1 MGRSI
6 ALALARRGAN
16 IVVNYNRSGEEARA
30 TVHDIER
37 LGSQAIAVKA
47 NISRSAEVKAM
58 LAQALDRFG
67 RVEVLVNN
75 AAVYFKTPFA
85 SLTETDWD
93 LTLDTNLKGSFLCAW
108 LLGKR
113 MLEQG
118 EGKIINI
125 ADWSGI
131 RPYADYLPYCVSKAG
146 IIGLTKA
153 LALDLAPKVQVNCV
167 APGPVLLPEDLTHEE
182 REEIIARTPLKRLGS
197 PEDVAKAVLFLI
209 EGSDFV
215 TGAVYLVDGGRLIS

>member
-1 MGRSI
+1 MGRAI
-6 ALALARRGAN
+6 ALALAQRGAN
-16 IVVNYNRSGEEARA
+16 IVVNYNRSREEAQA
-30 TVHDIER
+30 TVQDIER

-47 NISRSAEVKAM
+47 DISRSAEVKAM
-58 LAQALDRFG
+58 VAQALDRFG
-67 RVEVLVNN
+67 RIEVLVNN

-85 SLTETDWD
+85 SLTEADWD
-93 LTLDTNLKGSFLCAW
+93 LTLDINLKGSFLCAW
-108 LLGKR
+108 LLGGR

-131 RPYADYLPYCVSKAG
+131 RPYVDYLPYCVSKAG
-146 IIGLTKA
+146 VIGLTKA
-153 LALDLAPKVQVNCV
+153 LALDLAPNVQVNCV
-167 APGPVLLPEDLTHEE
+167 APGPVLPPEELTREE

-197 PEDVAKAVLFLI
+197 PEDVAQAVLFLI
-209 EGSDFV
+209 EGSDFI

>member
-1 MGRSI
+1 MGRAI
-6 ALALARRGAN
+6 ALALAQRGAN

-30 TVHDIER
+30 TVQDIER

-47 NISRSAEVKAM
+47 DISRSAEVKAM
-58 LAQALDRFG
+58 VAQALDRFG

-131 RPYADYLPYCVSKAG
+131 RPYVDYLPYCVSKAG